1 MQTLITHNMALD
13 ILCSHSIGY
22 IRPIIEDFTSA
33 QLQHM
38 LEDFGIRVYVMPQ
51 VRDLVRK

>member
-1 MQTLITHNMALD
+1 MKTLITHNMALD

-33 QLQHM
+33 QLQRM
-38 LEDFGIRVYVMPQ
+38 LEDFSIHVNVMPRI
-51 VRDLVRK
+51 RDVVCR